1 MVIWMNN
8 KSKMILLFLIMI
20 CLAISV
26 VYVIKREDD
35 KMSKIEDKVSKI
47 EVGETYKATF
57 FENVYDAEENF
68 QEKGE
73 SYEYIKI
80 LDNKRFY
87 LYQIMLIY
95 QIDTIKQME
104 IVKSLQLKWE
114 LIK

>member
-47 EVGETYKATF
+47 EVGE
-57 FENVYDAEENF
+57 
-68 QEKGE
+68 
-73 SYEYIKI
+73 
-80 LDNKRFY
+80 
-87 LYQIMLIY
+87 
-95 QIDTIKQME
+95 
-104 IVKSLQLKWE
+104 
-114 LIK
+114 